1 MSAQNAR
8 ESGKTLGRIKGRAD
22 LRRVL
27 PWHTLRQTTLTLAAI
42 AAFVA
47 GVAGVGAALEGF
59 ADAGVVVDGARG
71 TILSVSPAGFAW
83 RDGVRAGQH
92 VVALETAVD
101 SGGWRLETSDGG
113 QIWLSAEAHADQGLR
128 DSLGLGVLG
137 MFAGALAVLFRNTHR
152 QLVAPAAAVGFLA
165 SGTPLLLSGSSELST
180 SCLAAAVLAPTI
192 WLAGGINTNRWAKLA
207 AVAGAGAIIAAWALA
222 RASGSS
228 LFDGLEGLRGQIATI
243 ATVLLFGNRIV
254 LPVLSRDPIH
264 LMRPRLADAVVVA
277 AIGGGALALVYYFS
291 ISPIVVGVLIVV
303 VLVALPGL
311 RKWTRSRLEVALF
324 QDLREQAGI
333 EAAEVERARMA
344 RELHDVPL
352 QHLAGIIRRLELRPD
367 AQAESDEL
375 RVIASQLRTV
385 ATDLRPP
392 VLDDLGLGPA
402 LEFLAEEAANEGASI
417 LADVAD
423 RTGIEESRR
432 PDSPVELAI
441 FRIAQEAVSNALHHA
456 GPCSIRIEGTI
467 DPDRIDVAI
476 IDSGPGI
483 AANAM
488 LVAGRQ
494 GRLGLAS
501 MRRRAQAIDA
511 DLSIDGSGEGTTI
524 RVAWRR

>member
-1 MSAQNAR
+1 
-8 ESGKTLGRIKGRAD
+8 
-22 LRRVL
+22 
-27 PWHTLRQTTLTLAAI
+27 
-42 AAFVA
+42 
-47 GVAGVGAALEGF
+47 
-59 ADAGVVVDGARG
+59 
-71 TILSVSPAGFAW
+71 
-83 RDGVRAGQH
+83 
-92 VVALETAVD
+92 
-101 SGGWRLETSDGG
+101 
-113 QIWLSAEAHADQGLR
+113 
-128 DSLGLGVLG
+128 
-137 MFAGALAVLFRNTHR
+137 
-152 QLVAPAAAVGFLA
+152 
-165 SGTPLLLSGSSELST
+165 
-180 SCLAAAVLAPTI
+180 LAAAVIAPTI

-207 AVAGAGAIIAAWALA
+207 AVAGAGAIIAGWALA

-243 ATVLLFGNRIV
+243 ATVLLVGNRIV

-264 LMRPRLADAVVVA
+264 LTRPRLVDAVVVA
-277 AIGGGALALVYYFS
+277 AIGGGALVLVYYFS
-291 ISPIVVGVLIVV
+291 ISPVVVGALVVV

-333 EAAEVERARMA
+333 EAAEIERARMA

-375 RVIASQLRTV
+375 RVVASQLRTV

-392 VLDDLGLGPA
+392 VLDDLGLGAA
-402 LEFLAEEAANEGASI
+402 LEFLAEQAVNEGASI
-417 LADVAD
+417 LAEVAD
-423 RTGIEESRR
+423 HTGIAESRR
-432 PDSPVELAI
+432 PDSAVELAI

-476 IDSGPGI
+476 IDGGTGI
-483 AANAM
+483 AADAM
-488 LVAGRQ
+488 LVAGRH

-511 DLSIDGSGEGTTI
+511 DLSIDGSSEGTTI